1 MLILPLL
8 TLSFGAAEAA
18 PPREPEARA
27 EYNQGFAAG
36 QAALRAED
44 PQPLVARSFGLGFG
58 LMAVSVGCAGVVGA
72 PVIVGA
78 CLGPSVI
85 ANTRAPVSPPM
96 GPWADASAPY
106 ALGYSEGY
114 DKSRRGRTQ
123 VVGTSAA
130 MLGAGV
136 GTVVAVGGLV
146 IVGLTTDNLFIPF

>member
-36 QAALRAED
+36 QDAARAED
-44 PQPLVARSFGLGFG
+44 PKPVAARSFGIGFG

-72 PVIVGA
+72 PMLLGT
-78 CLGPSVI
+78 CLGPTVI
-85 ANTRAPVSPPM
+85 ATTRPAVPPPI
-96 GPWADASAPY
+96 GPWAEASPPY
-106 ALGYSEGY
+106 ALGYTEGY
-114 DKSRRGRTQ
+114 DKTRRARRQ

-136 GTVVAVGGLV
+136 GTAVAVGGLV
-146 IVGLTTDNLFIPF
+146 IVGFATDNLFIPL